1 MKYIITERQLKLIS
15 EQSMTGWGNYVPQ
28 GQQKSVVKGWDK
40 ALTSHDMNVFLGI
53 VSVLIPVIGPFI
65 SSMVGL
71 GDAARHFQEGN
82 KKAATIITLFSLIP
96 LSGKLLGLIPELNQV
111 GVRGSVALAE
121 KLLSKTRLTPVE
133 VQVVKKVATN
143 KNVIQAELKTI
154 EGLLKSVE
162 PSITKYKDRYIQK
175 FGEQKYKQLLS
186 NYISQQ
192 INSDQFNQT
201 ISKV

>member
-133 VQVVKKVATN
+133 VQV
-143 KNVIQAELKTI
+143 
-154 EGLLKSVE
+154 
-162 PSITKYKDRYIQK
+162 RYIQK